1 MSDDS
6 GVRIPLAA
14 PPSNLGEAFT
24 NYTLSVP
31 FMRRGLLGLLLASLF
46 VLAGCLAPVAP
57 EWGESIK
64 VERNGDGTFE
74 FTSKLG
80 DETITNTYTER
91 GCLDGQ
97 VGADKGGKIKF
108 EGYMSASIIYD
119 SHNSDLNNN
128 NLTFATTAAVAIEE
142 MSFTDAK
149 NVLSG
154 AGERIE
160 VKQWDVPVQP
170 ETGQGTV
177 DLDSV
182 DPESDSKWFVLG
194 LIPASENIND
204 GIAALG
210 QFHQAVRI
218 SGYLVDG
225 PVEPQN
231 PQGGNNRDVGV
242 TNDCVATT
250 GSFNVNQLFFLVTE
264 IELEDSTVSMDG
276 EADDEYVFG
285 DVPFLGRTG
294 FILFLL
300 IVGIGGGV
308 GAYMYSSM
316 RVSMSARSI
325 ALTLLGKEGVEKA
338 AQVQRDVK
346 DAKDAGMMTPDQRR
360 NEQKKKSRSPPP
372 AKTSKKKDE
381 DDGFGSF
388 SIDSALSGSSDSG
401 PSKSEFGSG
410 SSVVAS
416 EDAKR
421 VEKQIKNTESFVPPT
436 STFGSS
442 SVPTSSSAP
451 TSVPSSRSPPARAE
465 PEAEAKPKVRR
476 RRAVRK
482 AEPEPEPEP
491 VEETKNTR
499 DEEEEFSDFSF

>member
-1 MSDDS
+1 
-6 GVRIPLAA
+6 
-14 PPSNLGEAFT
+14 
-24 NYTLSVP
+24 
-31 FMRRGLLGLLLASLF
+31 MRRGLLGLLLASLF

-57 EWGESIK
+57 EWDKSVVAEP
-64 VERNGDGTFE
+64 NGDGTFT

-80 DETITNTYTER
+80 ETVTAEI

-97 VGADKGGKIKF
+97 EKNSPIGGEIKF
-108 EGYMSASIIYD
+108 EGYMSASKMYESHASDAD
-119 SHNSDLNNN
+119 SITL
-128 NLTFATTAAVAIEE
+128 ATTTAVAIQS
-142 MSFTDAK
+142 MSFDSAK
-149 NVLSG
+149 EILSG
-154 AGERIE
+154 DGERIDIKSWE
-160 VKQWDVPVQP
+160 DPMNPK
-170 ETGQGTV
+170 TGQGTV
-177 DLDSV
+177 DLEGLKADS
-182 DPESDSKWFVLG
+182 ESKWFVLG
-194 LIPASENIND
+194 LIPTSENLND
-204 GIAALG
+204 GMASLG
-210 QFHQAVRI
+210 KYHQAVRI
-218 SGYLVDG
+218 SGFLIETNTESG
-225 PVEPQN
+225 SIIKAGNGN
-231 PQGGNNRDVGV
+231 PGLN
-242 TNDCVATT
+242 NDCEANT
-250 GSFNVNQLFFLVTE
+250 GTSVKTSLYVLVTK

-346 DAKDAGMMTPDQRR
+346 DAKDAGMIIPDQRR
-360 NEQKKKSRSPPP
+360 NEQQKKSRSPPP
-372 AKTSKKKDE
+372 AKKSKKKDE

-388 SIDSALSGSSDSG
+388 SIDSALSGSSDSA

-476 RRAVRK
+476 RRAVKK
-482 AEPEPEPEP
+482 AKPEPEPEPEP
-491 VEETKNTR
+491 VEETKNTW